1 MSDNNKKNLNYIG
14 VLIGRVNE
22 LNSKFSFQNEISI
35 IKFFIIMFFLIVY
48 YYIISFFINPKLNII
63 EIIFVIAVAFMVI
76 IVLPIYSILWGNR
89 KRLEKLVKDN
99 NLEIM
104 FHEPKKFVIFGL
116 CFKIY
121 NISETNFEI
130 NKFILEIL
138 KKEYKIKKNKYE
150 KLENELGLLINNEQN
165 SKELLEYIGRNFLV
179 LTNLSVISFL
189 LKSYYDS
196 IFKDIDR
203 IEKIKEIFKQELS
216 PLVIILGVIII
227 IMMFSYM
234 FKSPKNKQERINL
247 LHRISYYLDELE
259 REE

>member
-1 MSDNNKKNLNYIG
+1 
-14 VLIGRVNE
+14 
-22 LNSKFSFQNEISI
+22 
-35 IKFFIIMFFLIVY
+35 
-48 YYIISFFINPKLNII
+48 
-63 EIIFVIAVAFMVI
+63 
-76 IVLPIYSILWGNR
+76 
-89 KRLEKLVKDN
+89 
-99 NLEIM
+99 
-104 FHEPKKFVIFGL
+104 GL

-234 FKSPKNKQERINL
+234 FKNPKNKQERINF

>member
-1 MSDNNKKNLNYIG
+1 M
-14 VLIGRVNE
+14 
-22 LNSKFSFQNEISI
+22 
-35 IKFFIIMFFLIVY
+35 
-48 YYIISFFINPKLNII
+48 
-63 EIIFVIAVAFMVI
+63 
-76 IVLPIYSILWGNR
+76 
-89 KRLEKLVKDN
+89 
-99 NLEIM
+99 
-104 FHEPKKFVIFGL
+104 

-234 FKSPKNKQERINL
+234 FKNPKNKQERINF